1 MKDKIVKK
9 RKSGTVTI
17 DPSIIDEANKICK
30 ANGLLLK
37 FFVEEAI
44 KEKMQRLKSK

>member
-1 MKDKIVKK
+1 MKEKIIKK

-17 DPSIIDEANKICK
+17 DPGLIDEANKICK
-30 ANGLLLK
+30 SHGLLLK

-44 KEKMQRLKSK
+44 KEKMQKFKLK